1 MGGCCGKVAVCRGST
16 VLLIL
21 TLASA
26 NVLNIPAHRVFRCL
40 LICGPIEVA
49 NVVQIFRVMVT

>member
-1 MGGCCGKVAVCRGST
+1 MVGTGGST
-16 VLLIL
+16 VLSTP

-26 NVLNIPAHRVFRCL
+26 NVLKIPAPRVLRCL
-40 LICGPIEVA
+40 LTCEPIAVA

>member
-1 MGGCCGKVAVCRGST
+1 MGGCCGKVAVSGRST
-16 VLLIL
+16 VLLML

-26 NVLNIPAHRVFRCL
+26 NVLNIPAPRVFRCL